1 MYYLT
6 TEHDDETYYFTGK
19 VSSDYFKQGSKFEFN
34 TEFWT
39 RTPGNLATKFRDGE
53 ITHRLYMIR
62 LHGWQIER
70 AQ

>member
-6 TEHDDETYYFTGK
+6 TNHDDETYYFTGK
-19 VSSDYFKQGSKFEFN
+19 VSSDYFKPDSNFEFN

-53 ITHRLYMIR
+53 VTHRLYMIR
-62 LHGWQIER
+62 LHGWKIKQ
-70 AQ
+70 A